1 MQKTRTVTPRKR
13 FSQNFLHDKNTINN
27 IVAVIGPSEDD
38 HIVEIGP
45 GQGALSFVLLET
57 INQIEVIEIDRDLV
71 SMLKRNNLKNNM
83 IIHQADALK
92 FNFASSYN
100 DKKIRIIGN
109 LPYHISTPLIFH
121 LIKYS
126 EYFLDLHLM
135 VQKEVAARIVSEP
148 HSKIYGRLS
157 VSMQARCHV
166 ESVLDVKPNAFYPI
180 PKVMSSLLKIIPKS
194 PLDKRIDTQLNQ
206 ILTLAFNQRRK
217 KIRNSLKD
225 IFTPDEMRNLEI
237 DPELR
242 PENLTVKEFLRLSAA
257 GINR

>member
-1 MQKTRTVTPRKR
+1 MPDPESFKKAKAHALRYLSYRDRSKWELSQYLGKKEHSPSVIQKTLDYLTELNYVDDQR
-13 FSQNFLHDKNTINN
+13 FALQWGQYKINKNK
-27 IVAVIGPSEDD
+27 IGKNRLYME
-38 HIVEIGP
+38 
-45 GQGALSFVLLET
+45 LLGKGVNKET
-57 INQIEVIEIDRDLV
+57 IEGILSTLYEENPDSLPKDEYELV
-71 SMLKRNNLKNNM
+71 
-83 IIHQADALK
+83 H
-92 FNFASSYN
+92 
-100 DKKIRIIGN
+100 
-109 LPYHISTPLIFH
+109 
-121 LIKYS
+121 
-126 EYFLDLHLM
+126 
-135 VQKEVAARIVSEP
+135 KEVAARIVSEP
-148 HSKIYGRLS
+148 QSKIYGRLS

-194 PLDKRIDTQLNQ
+194 PLDKQIDTQLNQ